1 MSDFKRVHEGG
12 QLNFGY
18 GPIECIAP
26 EDIDPCYGLEKLT
39 VNKRDLLALCNGD
52 KLYAQVN
59 EGEYAILISLEDAI
73 KYV

>member
-26 EDIDPCYGLEKLT
+26 EDVDPCYGLMNLT
-39 VNKRDLLALCNGD
+39 INKRDILALLNGD

-59 EGEYAILISLEDAI
+59 DGEYAILISLEEVS
-73 KYV
+73 K

>member
-12 QLNFGY
+12 QLNFGC
-18 GPIECIAP
+18 GLVDCIAP
-26 EDIDPCYGLEKLT
+26 EDIDPCYGLLKLT
-39 VNKRDLLALCNGD
+39 MNKRDLLALCNGD
-52 KLYAQVN
+52 KLYAQIN